1 MNHGSGNYLNWYIIP
16 FNIESEIK
24 TRLSGAKDY
33 EPFIQIKK
41 RKC

>member
-1 MNHGSGNYLNWYIIP
+1 MVQVIILIGMIMP

-24 TRLSGAKDY
+24 TRLSGVKDY

-41 RKC
+41 RKY